1 MDWDD
6 VGRSSYRVE
15 ISGWDSG
22 EIFFVE
28 KAYLKWDPEGGKEA
42 CVQNLLKQGS
52 VVFIRLLQPL
62 STHHTY
68 PIAYHV
74 MEVGTRDAR
83 GSIRV
88 VLEQARPRP
97 PLSVYRLI
105 AERMR

>member
-1 MDWDD
+1 MDWENLEH
-6 VGRSSYRVE
+6 STYRVE

-22 EIFFVE
+22 ENFFVE
-28 KAYLKWDPEGGKEA
+28 KVDLQWDPDGGKEA

-68 PIAYHV
+68 PVAYYV

-83 GSIRV
+83 GLIRIA
-88 VLEQARPRP
+88 LEQARPRP
-97 PLSVYRLI
+97 PMSLRRLV
-105 AERMR
+105 AERTQ